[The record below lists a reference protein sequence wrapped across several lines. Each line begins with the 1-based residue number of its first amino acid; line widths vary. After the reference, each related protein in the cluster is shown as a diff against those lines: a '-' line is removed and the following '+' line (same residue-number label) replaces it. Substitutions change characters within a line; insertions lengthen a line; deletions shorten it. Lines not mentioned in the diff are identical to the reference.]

1 MSRRLRPRFARRGP
15 DQGDSALTVVVGVA
29 AYDGIILAAD
39 SRSTWF
45 QPEGVRARV
54 ISDNAIKLF
63 TVGNCAI
70 ATYGT
75 AIIGP
80 QSIAG
85 LIDEFVAQLDD
96 TSIEAETLARELGD
110 SFADRFNSA
119 YPDFDADN
127 GWALGFLVAG
137 YNGDGVGRLY
147 EVLVPTREVTEHV
160 STQTLG
166 GITRGQ
172 YDIVD
177 RVIYGVDWH
186 RLLVDG
192 ISEEVQERLGQ
203 LRFHLILPSTLQDAI
218 DFAMFIIRTTID
230 MQRFS
235 DGTLGNAGSFPTC
248 GGPIRVLSVTRGGV
262 EWIADRPLTAPA
274 HHGHPR
280 AEGETD

>member
-1 MSRRLRPRFARRGP
+1 M
-15 DQGDSALTVVVGVA
+15 TVVVGVA

-45 QPEGVRARV
+45 DAESPRARV

-63 TVGNCAI
+63 TVGDCAI

-75 AIIGP
+75 AVIAS

-85 LIDEFVAQLDD
+85 LIDEFIAQQ
-96 TSIEAETLARELGD
+96 G
-110 SFADRFNSA
+110 
-119 YPDFDADN
+119 DADHDAESLAHSL
-127 GWALGFLVAG
+127 GMFFAERFAAAFPEFDEEQGSPLGFLVAG

-147 EVLVPTREVTEHV
+147 EVLVPGDVTEHV
-160 STQTLG
+160 TTQTLG
-166 GITRGQ
+166 AVTRGQ

-177 RVIYGVDWH
+177 RVIYGVDWN
-186 RLLVDG
+186 RLAA
-192 ISEEVQERLGQ
+192 EEERLPDGMEERLRQ
-203 LRFHLILPSTLQDAI
+203 LQFHLILPSTLQDAI

-235 DGTLGNAGSFPTC
+235 DGTFGMTGSFPTC
-248 GGPIRVLSVTRGGV
+248 GGPIRVLSVTRRGV
-262 EWIADRPLTAPA
+262 EWVADRPLTAPA

-280 AEGETD
+280 AEGEMD

>member
-1 MSRRLRPRFARRGP
+1 M
-15 DQGDSALTVVVGVA
+15 TVVVGVA

-45 QPEGVRARV
+45 APDGVRARV
-54 ISDNAIKLF
+54 VSDNAIKMF
-63 TVGNCAI
+63 TVGDCAI

-75 AIIGP
+75 AVIGP

-85 LIDEFVAQLDD
+85 LIDEFLAQLDD
-96 TSIEAETLARELGD
+96 PHLEADALARKLGEF
-110 SFADRFNSA
+110 FADRFIAA
-119 YPDFDADN
+119 YPDFDIAD
-127 GWALGFLVAG
+127 GWMLGFLVAG

-160 STQTLG
+160 TTQTLG
-166 GITRGQ
+166 AITRGQ

-177 RVIYGVDWH
+177 RVIYGVDWN
-186 RLLVDG
+186 RLAADG
-192 ISEEVQERLGQ
+192 QSVSGELEARLGTLQ
-203 LRFHLILPSTLQDAI
+203 FNLILPATLQDAI

-235 DGTLGNAGSFPTC
+235 DGTVGKPGSFPTC
-248 GGPIRVLSVTRGGV
+248 GGPIRVLSVTRRGV
-262 EWIADRPLTAPA
+262 EWISDRPLTAPA

-280 AEGETD
+280 AEGEVD